1 MPPVV
6 VAVAV
11 VAVVVGGGCDSEL
24 RNLRCGLPAAAVV
37 GGSRSLGLRRW
48 HAPRR
53 CRRRRGCRLHRW
65 CGGGGGWQCMRLG
78 ATLADLEPPW
88 LVGHAARVCIDVVSV
103 VLVELAVH
111 AAQSWVADCLPPPL
125 LVGHAAR
132 ACIGGMPIVVAI
144 AVVAGF
150 VLTASE

>member
-53 CRRRRGCRLHRW
+53 CRRRRGCRLRCW
-65 CGGGGGWQCMRLG
+65 RGGGGGWRCMRLG
-78 ATLADLEPPW
+78 ATLADSEPPW
-88 LVGHAARVCIDVVSV
+88 LVGHAARVCIDVVGV

-111 AAQSWVADCLPPPL
+111 AAQSWVADCLLPPL

-132 ACIGGMPIVVAI
+132 ACISGMPIVVAI